1 MIDKVITSKGPATPN
16 KWLPRSFHAPEGRR
30 NARIDEL
37 RRFSQGDME
46 IIRSVWEMEFELGD
60 RFTYM
65 AGKNYYETKR
75 RSADEAL
82 LDDLFHVLGDGIR
95 DVQRPDGSVDLD
107 RLVGLEAHLHIV
119 HQESD
124 RYDDPFCRIV
134 SVRPKK
140 LTLPVSYGGGDPDAL
155 SGPDEDLLW
164 ELKGYGVS

>member
-1 MIDKVITSKGPATPN
+1 MIDKVIKSEGPATPD
-16 KWLPRSFHAPEGRR
+16 KWLPRSFHAPEGKR
-30 NARIDEL
+30 NAEIDDL
-37 RRFSQGDME
+37 RRFSQGDQML
-46 IIRSVWEMEFELGD
+46 IRSIWKMEFEPGD

-65 AGKNYYETKR
+65 AGKSYYETKR

-95 DVQRPDGSVDLD
+95 EFQRPDGSVDLN
-107 RLVGLEAHLHIV
+107 RLIGLEAHLHIV

-124 RYDDPFCRIV
+124 RYEDPFCRIV

-140 LTLPVSYGGGDPDAL
+140 MTLAGSCQDAAKNMA

-164 ELKGYGVS
+164 ELKSCGVN

>member
-1 MIDKVITSKGPATPN
+1 MIDKVIKSEGPATPD
-16 KWLPRSFHAPEGRR
+16 KWLPRSFHAPEGKR
-30 NARIDEL
+30 NAEIDDL
-37 RRFSQGDME
+37 RRFSQGDQML
-46 IIRSVWEMEFELGD
+46 IRSIWKMEFEPGD

-65 AGKNYYETKR
+65 AGKNYYATKR

-107 RLVGLEAHLHIV
+107 RLVGLEAYLHIV

-134 SVRPKK
+134 SIRPKK
-140 LTLPVSYGGGDPDAL
+140 ITLPVPYGGVDPNAL
-155 SGPDEDLLW
+155 SGPNEDLLW
-164 ELKGYGVS
+164 ELKGYGVN